1 MRSSRTR
8 LLFPAAGILIII
20 VFSTLFYL
28 DITRRVSGS
37 GLEKVGEL
45 TFKRRMAQRK
55 YGAQVVWE
63 DVKQHTPVYNYDSIR
78 TADMSEAVIRLKDG
92 TEIALAEN
100 SLITVVMSE
109 EDVKIDF
116 ARGAIKANREEG
128 GKTAGKLDITSG
140 GARVL
145 LGKGSANLYKDAD
158 SALNLTLNRGSAV
171 IASGDKRNTI
181 DANQKAVVADDG
193 VRVYKLNLKL
203 SAPEHNA
210 YLFSK
215 GAQTRLDFSWE
226 PVKGAGNIFLEIARD
241 NSFQEIRMRRAA
253 PGTAASLPLPEGV
266 YYWRLKAQNQATGK
280 VDFSEV
286 RRFSIVRDTPLRLV
300 SPHQGALVRYSSR
313 LPIIAFKWERSEIES
328 LYELTIARDA
338 EMKNEVRS
346 ARLPENELS
355 VDDLPAG
362 SYFWRVR
369 RTIRVGGREHE
380 IASAVRRF
388 TVEKTDAVPPPE
400 PLYPSENASLNRLA
414 IEKGGIT
421 FTWRKSP
428 EIAACTVTVA
438 RDKEFSKGVLTAT
451 ATGSFLRLSPSLDE
465 GTYFWQARGVLA
477 DRTLT
482 SPSPPVSFQVVEM
495 RTIALVRP
503 EDGASIASADSDAGR
518 AVEFVW
524 GRVDL
529 KGAMRLEIAREA
541 DFSQIYKT
549 LPVEGTSAS
558 VPGIEPGRYHWRVR
572 LLDGSGA
579 ELMKSG
585 VFSFS
590 AQERL
595 AMPVA
600 LAPAAGTVVDMSGRE
615 ALSLR
620 WKPVEGATMYRIGIF
635 RMQKGA
641 QLNVVQK
648 ETRGT
653 AVEIRE
659 LSRLD
664 VGGFFWTLQALET
677 GKGERVLRKSPVLKI
692 PFEISLGSGGEKTK
706 IVSPKV
712 FYIE

>member
-1 MRSSRTR
+1 MRFSKTR

-20 VFSTLFYL
+20 IFSLLFYL

-63 DVKQHTPVYNYDSIR
+63 DVRQHTPVYNYDSIR
-78 TADMSEAVIRLKDG
+78 TADLSEAVIHLKDG
-92 TEIALAEN
+92 TEISLAEN

-116 ARGAIKANREEG
+116 NRGAIKTSREEG
-128 GKTAGKLDITSG
+128 DKTAGKLNITSG

-145 LGKGSANLYKDAD
+145 MGKGSANLYKDAD
-158 SALNLTLNRGSAV
+158 SSLNLTLNRGSAV
-171 IASGDKRNTI
+171 IASGDKQNTI

-193 VRVYKLNLKL
+193 VKVYRLNLRL
-203 SAPEHNA
+203 VEPEHNG

-215 GAQTRLDFSWE
+215 GAQTAVNFSWE
-226 PVKGAGNIFLEIARD
+226 PVKGAGNLILEIARD
-241 NSFQEIRMRRAA
+241 NSFQEIRMRRGTA
-253 PGTAASLPLPEGV
+253 GTAASMALPDGV
-266 YYWRLKAQNQATGK
+266 YYWRLKAENAATRK

-286 RRFSIVRDTPLRLV
+286 RRLSIVRDAPLRLV
-300 SPHQGALVRYSSR
+300 SPRDGSVILYSSQR
-313 LPIIAFKWERSEIES
+313 PIITFKWEKSEITATN
-328 LYELTIARDA
+328 ELVIARDA
-338 EMKNEVRS
+338 EMKSMVKS
-346 ARLPENELS
+346 TRLAENALS
-355 VDDLPAG
+355 VDDLSAG

-369 RTIRVGGREHE
+369 RSIRLGDREHT
-380 IASAVRRF
+380 IASPVRRF
-388 TVEKTDAVPPPE
+388 TVQKTDAVPPPE
-400 PLYPSENASLNRLA
+400 PLYPAENASLNRLA
-414 IEKGGIT
+414 LEKEGIT

-428 EIAACTVTVA
+428 EIAACTVFVA
-438 RDKEFSKGVLTAT
+438 RDRDFSKNVLSAT
-451 ATGSFLRLSPSLDE
+451 GTGSFLRISRPLDE
-465 GTYFWQARGVLA
+465 GTYFWRITGVLA
-477 DRTLT
+477 NKTLT
-482 SPSPPVSFQVVEM
+482 APSQPLSFRIAEM
-495 RTIALVRP
+495 RSIALVRP

-518 AVEFVW
+518 AVEFIW
-524 GRVDL
+524 GRTDL
-529 KGAMRLEIAREA
+529 KGLVRLEIARDA

-549 LPVEGTSAS
+549 LSVEGTSAL
-558 VPGIEPGRYHWRVR
+558 VTGIEPGKYHWRVR

-579 ELMKSG
+579 ELMKSSAY
-585 VFSFS
+585 SFS

-615 ALSLR
+615 ALALR

-635 RMQKGA
+635 RQQKGV
-641 QLNVVQK
+641 QVNLVQK

-664 VGGFFWTLQALET
+664 VGAFFWTLQAIET
-677 GKGERVLRKSPVLKI
+677 GRGERVVRRSPIAKI
-692 PFEISLGSGGEKTK
+692 PFEISLGGGGKTK

-712 FYIE
+712 FYVE